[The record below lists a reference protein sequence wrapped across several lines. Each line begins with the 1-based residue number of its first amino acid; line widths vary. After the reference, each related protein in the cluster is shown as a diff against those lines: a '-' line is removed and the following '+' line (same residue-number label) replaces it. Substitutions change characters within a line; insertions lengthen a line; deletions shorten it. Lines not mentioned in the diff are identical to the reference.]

1 MSRFKQWSTVLF
13 SRVDSMVSRME
24 NHEALVDSA
33 ILEVRQSLGRA
44 KVQLGRV
51 QLDRRAIEAR
61 QAEARQA
68 AQSWTER
75 ATAVAGQ
82 DEQRAMECLRRKH
95 ASKREADGLTARLAQ
110 QCQVEA
116 RLVSDI
122 RAVEERLT
130 GLLQQ
135 RNLLRTR
142 ESAAA
147 ARGAMD
153 TATSPFGEDVGEVME
168 RWEMQVTAAEL
179 GTGIG
184 TGIGSGQGVEVDS
197 FADDF
202 IASEEQQALREE
214 LRQLTAGSK
223 Q

>member
-33 ILEVRQSLGRA
+33 IREVRQSLARA

-51 QLDRRAIEAR
+51 QLDRRTIETRHGDAQ
-61 QAEARQA
+61 QAVH
-68 AQSWTER
+68 SWTER
-75 ATAVAGQ
+75 ATAVAEK
-82 DEQRAMECLRRKH
+82 DEQRAIECLRRKH
-95 ASKREADGLTARLAQ
+95 ASAREADGLADRLAQ
-110 QCQVEA
+110 QRQVEDK
-116 RLVSDI
+116 LVSDI
-122 RAVEERLT
+122 RQVEERLT
-130 GLLQQ
+130 GLLHQ

-142 ESAAA
+142 ESTAA

-153 TATSPFGEDVGEVME
+153 TAASPFGEDVGEVLE
-168 RWEMQVTAAEL
+168 RWEMQVTEAEL
-179 GTGIG
+179 G
-184 TGIGSGQGVEVDS
+184 SGNSVELDS
-197 FADDF
+197 FVDDF
-202 IASEEQQALREE
+202 VASEEQQALREE